1 MRSPCYWCDLAQGT
15 IGVIARRSPGPYLPS
30 WCPTSPLTARE
41 KGLDSSF
48 RGAGPFRCQLGQTH
62 KVAMGGLDGCK
73 IGRRLTNR
81 TASPERSLPC
91 PRATKVVH
99 GASARDIEEP
109 ALLGGGLRT
118 AGVGDRHKSVLEPG
132 HEHDPPLESLCSVE
146 GHDVDGVADLSG
158 RIGAQARLE
167 PGDEPGRAGAR
178 VIAQVVSRQSAQ
190 FGEINIEQRGVGEII
205 SA

>member
-1 MRSPCYWCDLAQGT
+1 VSTRPDAQGRDGWPRWLQDRAKAYEPN
-15 IGVIARRSPGPYLPS
+15 GV
-30 WCPTSPLTARE
+30 
-41 KGLDSSF
+41 
-48 RGAGPFRCQLGQTH
+48 
-62 KVAMGGLDGCK
+62 
-73 IGRRLTNR
+73 
-81 TASPERSLPC
+81 PERSLPC

-158 RIGAQARLE
+158 GSARRLASSQETNPAVLALE
-167 PGDEPGRAGAR
+167 
-178 VIAQVVSRQSAQ
+178 S
-190 FGEINIEQRGVGEII
+190 
-205 SA
+205 